1 MFVSSHVQSTFTLP
15 ALLASAPGWSPAYFV
30 GSAAVA
36 LRAGLKGWAIGEGG
50 AQVLEGW
57 RVSETPGAVAYDARA
72 ATTPVYRQANIDR
85 LCLNL
90 GPQHWQTP
98 QMTGRWCVQPD
109 DVVVNKHAPVR
120 AAFVST
126 AAKRHAVDG
135 NTLIVRGLTRADA
148 AWVALCL
155 NQPAYQQ
162 LLLVESGVLQR
173 VGIGSLESLRLAP
186 TPPQLE
192 GLSAKLRDILDEK
205 TLAGEVLNLARG
217 EAADTVDAV
226 TARASHLAGGAFF
239 PREAVSNESW
249 VPEATALRA
258 EQVALEQDYGWVSVG
273 DLAWSDDRTRLTN
286 AREGARALRLR
297 DVGDDLFVSLA
308 EESPGEE
315 IMTSRTLAKP
325 LVPGEVLLSTLGS
338 SFRVAYVDNGVP
350 PDTFPVDGWARMRFR
365 ETPAAWALLLA
376 TDPLRSQAARLAVGT
391 VQQFV
396 TPEALRSLRVPVPPR
411 ELRDRWQRAVDRHHA
426 QRRALDRQWSVLMNE
441 LMTVFTAVHQPFAAT
456 TAAEQES
463 RP

>member
-1 MFVSSHVQSTFTLP
+1 V
-15 ALLASAPGWSPAYFV
+15 
-30 GSAAVA
+30 VA
-36 LRAGLKGWAIGEGG
+36 LRAGVHGWAIVERG
-50 AQVLEGW
+50 ARVLDGW
-57 RVSETPGAVAYDARA
+57 RVSETPGALAYDGRA

-85 LCLNL
+85 LCLSL
-90 GPQHWQTP
+90 GLQHWTTP
-98 QMTGRWCVQPD
+98 QFTARWCVQPD
-109 DVVVNKHAPVR
+109 DVVVNKFAPVR

-173 VGIGSLESLRLAP
+173 IGIGSLESLRVAP

-192 GLSAKLRDILDEK
+192 SLSAKLRDILDEK
-205 TLAGEVLNLARG
+205 TMAGEALNFLRG
-217 EAADTVDAV
+217 EAADTVNAPS
-226 TARASHLAGGAFF
+226 ARTSDLAGGTFF
-239 PREAVSNESW
+239 SRVAVSNESW
-249 VPEATALRA
+249 LPEATALRA
-258 EQVALEQDYGWVSVG
+258 EQVALEQDHGWVATG
-273 DLAWSDDRTRLTN
+273 DLAVSVDRSRLTHVQ
-286 AREGARALRLR
+286 EGARPLRLR
-297 DVGDDLFVSLA
+297 DVGDDLFVSPA
-308 EESPGEE
+308 EEGPGQE
-315 IMTSRTLAKP
+315 IMPSRTLAKP
-325 LVPGEVLLSTLGS
+325 LEPGEVLLSTLGS
-338 SFRVAYVDNGVP
+338 SFRVAYVDDDVP

-396 TPEALRSLRVPVPPR
+396 TPEALRSLRVPAPPR

-426 QRRALDRQWSVLMNE
+426 QRRALDRQWSALMSE

-456 TAAEQES
+456 TARDQES